1 MWKAL
6 IVAIA
11 FLMVP
16 TVALAEEA
24 VSEVEIAVTV
34 DINNADAE
42 TLADVLVGVGLKKAQ
57 AIISYREEHGPF
69 STKED
74 LLKVRGIGE
83 ELLARNQDRIKL

>member
-42 TLADVLVGVGLKKAQ
+42 TLADALVGVGLKKAQ

-69 STKED
+69 STKEE

>member
-69 STKED
+69 STKEE